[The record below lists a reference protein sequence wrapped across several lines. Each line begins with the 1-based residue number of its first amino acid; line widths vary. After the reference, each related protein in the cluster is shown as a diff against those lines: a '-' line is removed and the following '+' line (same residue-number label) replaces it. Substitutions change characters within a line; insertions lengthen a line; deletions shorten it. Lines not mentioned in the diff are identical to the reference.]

1 MYIGV
6 FLKIKMSP
14 SDNGIMQSCIFFNLC
29 FELCET
35 LTTTIKKY
43 VHMCVF
49 WGEVIQF
56 KNKWN

>member
-1 MYIGV
+1 
-6 FLKIKMSP
+6 MSP
-14 SDNGIMQSCIFFNLC
+14 SDNGIIQSCIFFNLC

-43 VHMCVF
+43 VRMCVF